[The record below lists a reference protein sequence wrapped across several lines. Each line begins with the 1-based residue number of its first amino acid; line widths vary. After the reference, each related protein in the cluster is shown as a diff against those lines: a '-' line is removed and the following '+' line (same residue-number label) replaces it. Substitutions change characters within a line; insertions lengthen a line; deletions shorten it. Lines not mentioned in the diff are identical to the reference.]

1 MGQGSRAKKEIH
13 SLLGA
18 DGAYQPLY
26 DMIELQRL
34 ETSIAEGRLPNMY
47 TKMSNYTPPQR
58 QRWLL
63 RAVLALGIVFFYMIS
78 TVGNTPVTH
87 AGGIPGGN
95 VADPLVRAVDIAK
108 PAVVRI
114 ITQFNN
120 AQLSVHF
127 SPTKSVT
134 FPQSGRGYILTLS
147 GSGTFIT
154 AHGDILTADH
164 VVNPPHDQQLSQPLD
179 MLAAPDVANYINQN
193 LKPNPPVTQDQVTQE
208 LTSGQL
214 PSNPNYGTS
223 QSVVFLST
231 DYTGPLDATNLNSIP
246 QQYVALIDRIEAES
260 AVNQKDVAIVHVNL
274 NDMASV
280 QLGDSSSVQ
289 QQDILTLIGF
299 PGNGDVSTLPTN
311 LLTSSVNQITVSSI
325 KTTDQGAQLI
335 QVGGNVEHGDSGGP
349 ALDSN
354 GNVVG
359 IVSFLLASPN
369 SPGNTAFLQASNSAR
384 DLVQS
389 LHLDTT
395 PGPFEK
401 AWSQAFNDYGAT
413 TPGHWHKAWQE
424 LGSIHTNYPQFKAI
438 LPYLQYA
445 QTQAQQEKVQ
455 QPGTTPAPTPATTSS
470 SFVWPILAGVA
481 VVILLAL
488 VVSVLVLQ
496 RRRNK
501 GATIRTLQS
510 PLPPP
515 IPQQGQNRPVSSP
528 QVMQVPQQA
537 EGMAAFGAPSSR
549 SGQWPTQPSSTLSGA
564 PVATAGASGGLRPW
578 PCGHM
583 NRPNAR
589 YCTICGEPAPPP
601 PTRRVEQ

>member
-1 MGQGSRAKKEIH
+1 MYTRMSN
-13 SLLGA
+13 
-18 DGAYQPLY
+18 
-26 DMIELQRL
+26 
-34 ETSIAEGRLPNMY
+34 SIAL
-47 TKMSNYTPPQR
+47 QQ

-63 RAVLALGIVFFYMIS
+63 HTLLAFGMVFFYTIG
-78 TVGNTPVTH
+78 VAGNTPVAH
-87 AGGIPGGN
+87 ASGTPGGN
-95 VADPLVRAVDIAK
+95 VTDPVVRAIDIAK

-114 ITQFNN
+114 YTQLN

-127 SPTKSVT
+127 LLTKSVT
-134 FPQSGRGYILTLS
+134 FPQIGSGYLLTFS
-147 GSGTFIT
+147 GSGTLIS

-164 VVNPPHDQQLSQPLD
+164 VVNLPHDQQLSQPLD
-179 MLAAPDVANYINQN
+179 MQAAPDVANYINQN

-214 PSNPNYGTS
+214 PSDPSYGTS

-231 DYTGPLDATNLNSIP
+231 DYTGPLDASTLNSVP
-246 QQYVALIDRIEAES
+246 QQFQAPVDRIEAES
-260 AVNQKDVAIVHVNL
+260 AVNQNDVAIVHASL

-289 QQDILTLIGF
+289 QQDMLTIIGF

-325 KTTDQGAQLI
+325 KTTDQGAQVI

-359 IVSFLLASPN
+359 IVSFLLASPD
-369 SPGNTAFLQASNSAR
+369 SPGSTAFLQASNSAR
-384 DLVQS
+384 KLVQS

-401 AWSQAFNDYGAT
+401 AWSQAFNDYAAT
-413 TPGHWHKAWQE
+413 TPGHWHKAQQE
-424 LGSIHTNYPQFKAI
+424 LALIHINYPQFKAI

-445 QTQAQQEKVQ
+445 QAQAQQEKVQ
-455 QPGTTPAPTPATTSS
+455 QPASTPAQAPAHINSSS
-470 SFVWPILAGVA
+470 SFAWVLWAILAGVVA
-481 VVILLAL
+481 IVLAAL
-488 VVSVLVLQ
+488 TLFVLTL
-496 RRRNK
+496 RRRCNK
-501 GATIRTLQS
+501 AATIRTVQT

-515 IPQQGQNRPVSSP
+515 IPQQGQNRPVSPP
-528 QVMQVPQQA
+528 QAMQISQQA
-537 EGMAAFGAPSSR
+537 DGLTAFGAPPTTMQ
-549 SGQWPTQPSSTLSGA
+549 SGQWPTQPSSTLSGL

-601 PTRRVEQ
+601 TTRRVEQ

>member
-1 MGQGSRAKKEIH
+1 MYTRMSN
-13 SLLGA
+13 
-18 DGAYQPLY
+18 
-26 DMIELQRL
+26 
-34 ETSIAEGRLPNMY
+34 SIA
-47 TKMSNYTPPQR
+47 PQR

-63 RAVLALGIVFFYMIS
+63 HTLLAFGMVFFYTIG
-78 TVGNTPVTH
+78 VAGNTPVAH
-87 AGGIPGGN
+87 ASGTPGGN
-95 VADPLVRAVDIAK
+95 VTDPVVRAIDIAK

-114 ITQFNN
+114 YTQLN

-127 SPTKSVT
+127 SLTKSMT
-134 FPQSGRGYILTLS
+134 FPQIGNGYTLTFS
-147 GSGTFIT
+147 GSGTLIS

-164 VVNPPHDQQLSQPLD
+164 VVNLPHDQQLSQPLD
-179 MLAAPDVANYINQN
+179 MQASPDVANYINQN

-214 PSNPNYGTS
+214 PSDPSYGTS

-231 DYTGPLDATNLNSIP
+231 DYTGPLDASTLNSVP
-246 QQYVALIDRIEAES
+246 QQFQAPVDRIEAES
-260 AVNQKDVAIVHVNL
+260 AVNQNDVAIVHASL

-280 QLGDSSSVQ
+280 QLGDSSGVQ
-289 QQDILTLIGF
+289 QQDMLTIIGF

-325 KTTDQGAQLI
+325 KTTDQGAQVI

-359 IVSFLLASPN
+359 IVSFLLASPD
-369 SPGNTAFLQASNSAR
+369 SPGSTAFLQASNSAR
-384 DLVQS
+384 KLVQS

-401 AWSQAFNDYGAT
+401 AWSQAFNDYAAT
-413 TPGHWHKAWQE
+413 TPGHWHKAQQE
-424 LGSIHTNYPQFKAI
+424 LASIHINYPQFKAI

-445 QTQAQQEKVQ
+445 QSQAQQEKVQ
-455 QPGTTPAPTPATTSS
+455 QPASTPAQAPAPTNSSS
-470 SFVWPILAGVA
+470 SFAWVFWAILAGV
-481 VVILLAL
+481 VVIVLAAL
-488 VVSVLVLQ
+488 TLFVLTL
-496 RRRNK
+496 RRRSNK
-501 GATIRTLQS
+501 AATIRTMQT

-515 IPQQGQNRPVSSP
+515 IPQQGQNRPVSPP
-528 QVMQVPQQA
+528 QAMQIPQQA
-537 EGMAAFGAPSSR
+537 DGLTAFGAPPTTMQ
-549 SGQWPTQPSSTLSGA
+549 SGQWPTQPSSTLSGL

-601 PTRRVEQ
+601 TTRRVEQ